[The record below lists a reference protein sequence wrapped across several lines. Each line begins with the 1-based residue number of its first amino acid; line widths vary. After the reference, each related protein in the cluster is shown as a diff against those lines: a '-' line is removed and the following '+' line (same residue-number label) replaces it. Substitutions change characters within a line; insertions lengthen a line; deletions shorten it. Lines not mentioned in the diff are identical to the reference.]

1 MKASLKKVIDY
12 FQINYP
18 NLFVRDNEFSDI
30 DYIKKLKISVDNDI
44 RLKSIINQKL
54 IAMDNKI
61 VGFRFYEESLVKLKK
76 LLADSIEN

>member
-1 MKASLKKVIDY
+1 M
-12 FQINYP
+12 
-18 NLFVRDNEFSDI
+18 FVRDNEFSDT